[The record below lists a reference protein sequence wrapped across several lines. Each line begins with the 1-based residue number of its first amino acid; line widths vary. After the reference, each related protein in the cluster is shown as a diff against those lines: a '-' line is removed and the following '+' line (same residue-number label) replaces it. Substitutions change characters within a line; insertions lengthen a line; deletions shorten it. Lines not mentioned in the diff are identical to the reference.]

1 MRFSL
6 DIIHIFM
13 YNVINKYSPYKLDLL
28 FLAIWIFLNLIY
40 FKGVLT
46 MRAIIKE
53 PFKKA
58 VEKEIEPGLKTLQQL
73 VGGLI
78 ENVYELEDH
87 NINIWIN
94 EEGKLINLDPN
105 FLIYDKQ
112 DVVVGTAVFVGYD
125 PKTGS
130 DVSLNDEQIS
140 IIEQYLKKADFIN
153 LFIA

>member
-1 MRFSL
+1 M
-6 DIIHIFM
+6 
-13 YNVINKYSPYKLDLL
+13 K
-28 FLAIWIFLNLIY
+28 
-40 FKGVLT
+40 
-46 MRAIIKE
+46 AIIKE

-58 VEKEIEPGLKTLQQL
+58 VVKEIEPGLKSLQQL

-78 ENVYELEDH
+78 ENVYELEDQ

-105 FLIYDKQ
+105 FFVYDKQ
-112 DVVVGTAVFVGYD
+112 DVVVGTAVFVGYN
-125 PKTGS
+125 PETGS

-140 IIEQYLKKADFIN
+140 IIEQYLKNADYIN